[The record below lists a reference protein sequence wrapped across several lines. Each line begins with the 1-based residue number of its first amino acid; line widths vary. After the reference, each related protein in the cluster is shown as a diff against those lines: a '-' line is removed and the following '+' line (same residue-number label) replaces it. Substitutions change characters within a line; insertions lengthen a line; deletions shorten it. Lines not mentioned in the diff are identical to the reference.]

1 MILQLW
7 NTLLDNIVFMV
18 VMLPAV
24 GAGLVFASSRLGKE
38 AARQTALANAVTT
51 CLLSILM
58 VVHFEVAPREL
69 PSEAARIQQ
78 ESPPLVPEKSSDSHP
93 AAVPPSAAATPPT
106 FQMVTVVP
114 WLGETGPVVAA
125 TPPPGSGANN
135 SPISTISGLNVR
147 FAVGVDGISL
157 WFIALAAALTV
168 TAILSSSLE
177 TEQKSPSYYACLLL
191 LEAGLIGQFAALDLV
206 LFYAF
211 YEFSLIPLLLIVGL
225 WGGYE
230 RQAVARKFF
239 FFNLA
244 GSLLVLFGLIAVAFS
259 YPLMK
264 AAVAPN
270 ELTFS
275 ISRLTTEIPLLALSD
290 SASAILWRRASP
302 WIFLALLL
310 GFAVKIPLFPFHTW
324 VPRVNVEA
332 PTDVS
337 MLFAGVVL
345 KMGCYGLLRFIIPLF
360 PRICISSSWLLT
372 TIAVVG
378 LIYFALLTLAQ
389 DDAKKLAIYACLSKT
404 SLCVIGILSLNGIG
418 VTGAL
423 LELIGGG
430 LSIAAVLLVIGWLDR
445 RYQTRDIEAF
455 GGLAKRY
462 PRMAYCYL
470 FAALAIVGIPGLSG
484 FPGELLTLFGI
495 VQGAPLTG
503 TNLPAAAGCL
513 AGSLLVAWSL
523 FWMMQRVFYG
533 RLREPV
539 FGRHLT
545 GGITGPLVDTHTA
558 STSDPPNLA
567 DVSQDESQRLV
578 ERAADRPPSK
588 REHLGGGE
596 RVDLTSYELAAFL
609 PLAVII
615 VWIGLYPRFFIS
627 RMEPSVARLLRVY
640 VAATDGVEARRDAS
654 K

>member
-1 MILQLW
+1 VILQLW
-7 NTLLDNIVFMV
+7 NTLLDNIVFML
-18 VMLPAV
+18 VMLPVV
-24 GAGLVFASSRLGKE
+24 GAGLVFASSRLGKA
-38 AARQTALANAVTT
+38 AARQTALANSVTT
-51 CLLSILM
+51 GLLSILM
-58 VVHFEVAPREL
+58 VMHFEVAPGQL
-69 PSEAARIQQ
+69 PPEAVRIQQ
-78 ESPPLVPEKSSDSHP
+78 KSPPIVPDESSDSRP
-93 AAVPPSAAATPPT
+93 AASPRSAAATPPP

-114 WLGETGPVVAA
+114 WLGEARPPAVEK
-125 TPPPGSGANN
+125 PPGSGAG
-135 SPISTISGLNVR
+135 SSASSTVSGPNVR

-157 WFIALAAALTV
+157 WFIALAAAVTV
-168 TAILSSSLE
+168 TAILSSSQE
-177 TEQKSPSYYACLLL
+177 TEQKSPAYYAFLLL

-206 LFYAF
+206 LFYVF
-211 YEFSLIPLLLIVGL
+211 YEFSLIPLLLLIGL

-239 FFNLA
+239 IFNLA
-244 GSLLVLFGLIAVAFS
+244 GSFLVLFGLIAVAFS

-264 AAVAPN
+264 AAVAPY

-290 SASAILWRRASP
+290 GASSILWRQASP

-324 VPRVNVEA
+324 APRINVEA

-337 MLFAGVVL
+337 MLFSGVVL
-345 KMGCYGLLRFIIPLF
+345 KMGCYGFLRFIVPLF
-360 PRICISSSWLLT
+360 PQICISSSGLLT
-372 TIAVVG
+372 TIAVAG

-389 DDAKKLAIYACLSKT
+389 DDVKKLAIYACLSKT
-404 SLCVIGILSLNGIG
+404 GLCVIGILSLNGIG

-430 LSIAAVLLVIGWLDR
+430 LSIAAVMLLIGRLDR

-462 PRMAYCYL
+462 PRMAYCFL
-470 FAALAIVGIPGLSG
+470 FAALAIVGMPGLSG
-484 FPGELLTLFGI
+484 FPGELLTLFGV

-503 TNLPAAAGCL
+503 TNLPAAVGCL
-513 AGSLLVAWSL
+513 AGSLLVAWAL

-545 GGITGPLVDTHTA
+545 GGLAGPLAETHN
-558 STSDPPNLA
+558 SPTSNPPNLS
-567 DVSQDESQRLV
+567 DVSQDDSRSPV
-578 ERAADRPPSK
+578 ERASDNPLSK
-588 REHLGGGE
+588 AALPRGGE
-596 RVDLTSYELAAFL
+596 RGDLTRYELTAFL
-609 PLAVII
+609 PLAAII
-615 VWIGLYPRFFIS
+615 VWMGLCPGFFIS

-640 VAATDGVEARRDAS
+640 VAASEGVEARRDAA